1 MNATLATLSTLPVL
15 VSGYALLV
23 MCAATGAAILAWD
36 GTQLFMRNDSTPRV
50 VHQRQYVMTVA
61 DALTWLVGALVVVLV
76 IAVAL
81 AVATTV
87 TVGML

>member
-1 MNATLATLSTLPVL
+1 MNATLTTLSTMPVL
-15 VSGYALLV
+15 VTGYALLMMSALV
-23 MCAATGAAILAWD
+23 GAAILAWD
-36 GTQLFMRNDSTPRV
+36 GTQLFLRSDSSPRV
-50 VHQRQYVMTVA
+50 VHQRQYVTTVA
-61 DALTWLVGALVVVLV
+61 EALTWLVGGLVVILV